1 MDKNVRLSR
10 TVQEKEDLSKV
21 VSSTFT
27 TFVQPEN
34 LPDPDTVD
42 ELFRLYDKLY
52 LEIPVEG
59 PKSHTYLIE
68 ESSKL
73 VEVQQ
78 DNTAIQPLLDEITN
92 LRERLL
98 SANEQIFQLEEA
110 AASGNL

>member
-1 MDKNVRLSR
+1 MDKNIRLTR
-10 TVQEKEDLSKV
+10 TVKEKDDLKKV
-21 VSSTFT
+21 ISSAFT
-27 TFVQPEN
+27 TFVQPES
-34 LPDPDTVD
+34 LPDPDTVE

-52 LEIPVEG
+52 LQIPLSG

-73 VEVQQ
+73 VEVQE
-78 DNTAIQPLLDEITN
+78 DNTVIQPLLDEITE